1 MLPRLRKEAVEE
13 AIEAS
18 KWYAE
23 IDAVLADD
31 FVQQVA
37 VAFEA
42 IDRSPR
48 RFARLE
54 TVVSTREIRR
64 VQLPRFPYLVVFEM
78 FKDVPIVLAVMHTSR
93 APDYWLSRRPND

>member
-18 KWYAE
+18 RWYAK

-31 FVQQVA
+31 FVQQLA
-37 VAFEA
+37 TAFDA
-42 IDRSPR
+42 IQRSPR

-54 TVVSTREIRR
+54 TVESSREFRR

-78 FKDVPIVLAVMHTSR
+78 IQDVPIVLAVMHASR
-93 APDYWLSRRPND
+93 APDYWLSRRPNG